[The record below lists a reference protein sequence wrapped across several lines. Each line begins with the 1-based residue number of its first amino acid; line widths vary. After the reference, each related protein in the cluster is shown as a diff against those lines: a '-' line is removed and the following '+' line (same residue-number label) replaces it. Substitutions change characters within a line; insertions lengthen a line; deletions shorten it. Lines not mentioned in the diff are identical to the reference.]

1 MRRSDWTPPRRS
13 PAKPSSR
20 SATRRRALACS
31 TSARGAIFPR
41 RRPISSPS
49 CAPPTPW
56 PPPPSPSPPFRPMAS
71 EKRSTTACAA
81 PPAKWGRQEAMIPTV
96 PADLIER
103 LKSALGE
110 AGWSQDADRLAPKL
124 VEWRGRWSG
133 HTPFLA
139 LPKNAEEVA
148 AVVRL
153 CARAGAAITPQGGCT
168 GLVGG
173 QIPQGEILLS
183 TERLTRVRDVDSL
196 DDVLEV
202 EAGVTL
208 AGTHEAA
215 LAAGRRF
222 PLSLAPEGSA
232 TIGGLISTNAGGTAV
247 LRYGTMRNLVLGIEA
262 VLPNGEVWNGLKR
275 LRKDNTG
282 YDLKQLLIGAE
293 GTLGVVT
300 AAALK
305 LQPLLASR
313 AVAFVGVA
321 SPADAIALLNG
332 AKARTGGAVEAFELI
347 GALGVELALA
357 HLPGARAPL
366 QTRPPWYVLIEIAG
380 AVAGE
385 AEAGL
390 ERLLAGALEDG
401 LIADA
406 AVAQSEAQARA
417 FWALREGQS
426 AAQKSEGPA
435 WKHDI
440 SVPISAIAE
449 FLGEAGR
456 RLAARFPGARIDA
469 FGHVGDGN
477 IHYDVLGPAAG
488 DPEAHAAGRD
498 AGARI
503 VHDLVHALGGSISAE
518 HGLGT
523 MKTAEALA
531 YKSPVEVAAQR
542 AIRGALDPGRIMNP
556 RVLF

>member
-1 MRRSDWTPPRRS
+1 
-13 PAKPSSR
+13 
-20 SATRRRALACS
+20 
-31 TSARGAIFPR
+31 
-41 RRPISSPS
+41 
-49 CAPPTPW
+49 
-56 PPPPSPSPPFRPMAS
+56 
-71 EKRSTTACAA
+71 
-81 PPAKWGRQEAMIPTV
+81 MIPTV

-153 CARAGAAITPQGGCT
+153 CARAGAAITPQGGNT

-183 TERLTRVRDVDSL
+183 TERMNAIRDIDRL
-196 DDVLEV
+196 DDVLV
-202 EAGVTL
+202 AEAGVTL
-208 AGTHEAA
+208 AAVHAAA
-215 LAAGRRF
+215 LVAGRRF
-222 PLSLAPEGSA
+222 PLSLASEGTA
-232 TIGGLISTNAGGTAV
+232 TVGGLISTNAGGTAV
-247 LRYGTMRNLVLGIEA
+247 LRYGVMRNLVLGIEA
-262 VLPNGEVWNGLKR
+262 VLPSGEIWNGLKR

-293 GTLGVVT
+293 GTLGVVI

-305 LQPLLASR
+305 LFPILASR
-313 AVAFVGVA
+313 AVALVGVE
-321 SPADAIALLNG
+321 SPRAAMDLLVR
-332 AKARTGGAVEAFELI
+332 AKSETGGAVEAFELI
-347 GALGVELALA
+347 GRLGVELAIA
-357 HLPGARAPL
+357 HLRGLREPL
-366 QTRPPWYVLIEIAG
+366 ESLPAWYVLIETASGEAG
-380 AVAGE
+380 A
-385 AEAGL
+385 AEAAL
-390 ERLLAGALEDG
+390 ERLLAGALQDG
-401 LIADA
+401 LIGDA
-406 AVAQSEAQARA
+406 AVAQSEAQSRA

-426 AAQKSEGPA
+426 AAQKPEGPA

-440 SVPISAIAE
+440 SVPISAIAD
-449 FLGEAGR
+449 FIGGASAA
-456 RLAARFPGARIDA
+456 LAAKFPGVRIDA

-477 IHYDVLGPAAG
+477 VHFDVLGPEGGADAA
-488 DPEAHAAGRD
+488 HLAGRD
-498 AGARI
+498 EGAAI
-503 VHDLVHALGGSISAE
+503 VHALAVALGGSISAE

-531 YKSPVEVAAQR
+531 FKSPVELAALR
-542 AIRGALDPGRIMNP
+542 AVRAALDPGRMMNP